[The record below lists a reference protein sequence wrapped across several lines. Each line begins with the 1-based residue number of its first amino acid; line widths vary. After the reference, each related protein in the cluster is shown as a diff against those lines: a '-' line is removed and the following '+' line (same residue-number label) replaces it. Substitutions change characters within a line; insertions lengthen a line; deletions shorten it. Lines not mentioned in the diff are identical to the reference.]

1 MPLNVCNALL
11 ATFEGMHSSTL
22 KGSALWGDAVNL
34 GGPLVLL
41 LPTRAAFGIS
51 PEKDV
56 FNFVGSEIRGPPGSL
71 RMLAALWEE
80 LLDVLAQPT
89 LAMATSGRLS
99 PFPDLACQETGPGRV
114 WESQELAENSGEA
127 MARKPQEPPF
137 PGMWAKLP
145 HTMLSASSQDGWLPS
160 QGGAGPR
167 CIGSPPCQFPGG
179 WHCRPGG
186 GGTPEAQDPG
196 VRRGEAGPGLRAAAA
211 AAKVWPERGQRVP
224 HPSGRPPE
232 PEQLGHAAWGALRA
246 GPAGREAGGRPGAM
260 GSGGCSRRHKG
271 LVQTGFLLTAAL
283 GLLGGLLLYGHLE
296 QKARAA
302 QALAATYRGQ
312 QEALSAQLQVVYEHR
327 SRLERSLQ
335 KERGE
340 HKKTKEDFLV
350 YKLEAQEVLNKE
362 KQDSMNRYGA
372 LSSQHRILK
381 NQHEDVKKQLL
392 DLQLQHSGLRLEH
405 RKALE
410 SHGQRYA
417 QLQREKD
424 SQVASLQDTVYKLR
438 EESKLLRKAHQD
450 IHTQLRNAQSQ
461 MEEFRQLKEALQK
474 MPSFQEPRAS
484 RQQQQQVVLQAP
496 RQQAQLR
503 KPQVFVATGSRVA
516 LNPQEP
522 ELAPRW
528 NPQVALPPATR
539 ALPPAGPPFSDLKLP
554 SSGPPAWPQKPIE
567 GHVLRFTRTVNSLP
581 VRPPIQQVVVV
592 AAPVS
597 TSPER
602 PRPRG
607 RPPQQQ
613 PLTGLEREP
622 QALPAPGSPQVQMQS
637 WQDIVNRVNAQEK
650 SQQYP
655 PSSQPLGQGQPLP
668 PTNPGEGAGHPA
680 PTKKAPRR
688 AAPDEEELEM
698 DAGMI
703 EREENMRLRKEPEA
717 QGPVGPDTLADPA
730 HDPNNQGE
738 DEFEE
743 AEVEQPRLEEGAPR
757 PQQAQEAQEQGAEEQ
772 GQVMEEAG
780 AGPHR
785 TGTELLND
793 YRDDQEL
800 DENPDLELVPETK
813 SHPEAPGQKDNYY

>member
-1 MPLNVCNALL
+1 
-11 ATFEGMHSSTL
+11 
-22 KGSALWGDAVNL
+22 
-34 GGPLVLL
+34 
-41 LPTRAAFGIS
+41 
-51 PEKDV
+51 
-56 FNFVGSEIRGPPGSL
+56 
-71 RMLAALWEE
+71 
-80 LLDVLAQPT
+80 
-89 LAMATSGRLS
+89 
-99 PFPDLACQETGPGRV
+99 
-114 WESQELAENSGEA
+114 
-127 MARKPQEPPF
+127 
-137 PGMWAKLP
+137 
-145 HTMLSASSQDGWLPS
+145 
-160 QGGAGPR
+160 
-167 CIGSPPCQFPGG
+167 
-179 WHCRPGG
+179 
-186 GGTPEAQDPG
+186 
-196 VRRGEAGPGLRAAAA
+196 
-211 AAKVWPERGQRVP
+211 
-224 HPSGRPPE
+224 
-232 PEQLGHAAWGALRA
+232 
-246 GPAGREAGGRPGAM
+246 M

-350 YKLEAQEVLNKE
+350 YKLEAQEALNKE

-424 SQVASLQDTVYKLR
+424 SEVANLQDTVYKLR

-474 MPSFQEPRAS
+474 MPSFQEPAAS
-484 RQQQQQVVLQAP
+484 LQQQQEVLQAP

-503 KPQVFVATGSRVA
+503 KPQVFIATGSRVA

-522 ELAPRW
+522 EPAPRW
-528 NPQVALPPATR
+528 NPQTADAPGTR
-539 ALPPAGPPFSDLKLP
+539 ALPPAGPPFPDLTLP
-554 SSGPPAWPQKPIE
+554 SSGPPTWPQKPIDS
-567 GHVLRFTRTVNSLP
+567 HVLRFTRTVNGLP
-581 VRPPIQQVVVV
+581 EKPLVQQVVVV

-597 TSPER
+597 ASPER
-602 PRPRG
+602 PGPRG
-607 RPPQQQ
+607 RPPQQR
-613 PLTGLEREP
+613 PPTDLEREP

-637 WQDIVNRVNAQEK
+637 WQDIVNKVNAQEK
-650 SQQYP
+650 NQQLP
-655 PSSQPLGQGQPLP
+655 SSSQPQGKDQSLSPA
-668 PTNPGEGAGHPA
+668 NPGEGGERPA
-680 PTKKAPRR
+680 PNKEEPQR
-688 AAPDEEELEM
+688 ARADEEELEM

-703 EREENMRLRKEPEA
+703 EREENIRPRKESGA
-717 QGPVGPDTLADPA
+717 QAPVGPDALADPA
-730 HDPNNQGE
+730 QDPNNQGE

-743 AEVEQPRLEEGAPR
+743 AEVERPRLEAGAPR
-757 PQQAQEAQEQGAEEQ
+757 LQQAQEPQEQGPEEQ
-772 GQVMEEAG
+772 GQVMNEAG

-785 TGTELLND
+785 PGTELLND
-793 YRDDQEL
+793 YQDEQEL
-800 DENPDLELVPETK
+800 DENPDLELAPETK
-813 SHPEAPGQKDNYY
+813 NHPEAPGRKDNYY

>member
-1 MPLNVCNALL
+1 
-11 ATFEGMHSSTL
+11 
-22 KGSALWGDAVNL
+22 
-34 GGPLVLL
+34 
-41 LPTRAAFGIS
+41 
-51 PEKDV
+51 
-56 FNFVGSEIRGPPGSL
+56 
-71 RMLAALWEE
+71 
-80 LLDVLAQPT
+80 
-89 LAMATSGRLS
+89 
-99 PFPDLACQETGPGRV
+99 
-114 WESQELAENSGEA
+114 
-127 MARKPQEPPF
+127 
-137 PGMWAKLP
+137 
-145 HTMLSASSQDGWLPS
+145 
-160 QGGAGPR
+160 
-167 CIGSPPCQFPGG
+167 
-179 WHCRPGG
+179 
-186 GGTPEAQDPG
+186 
-196 VRRGEAGPGLRAAAA
+196 
-211 AAKVWPERGQRVP
+211 
-224 HPSGRPPE
+224 
-232 PEQLGHAAWGALRA
+232 
-246 GPAGREAGGRPGAM
+246 M
-260 GSGGCSRRHKG
+260 GSGGCSRRCKG

-350 YKLEAQEVLNKE
+350 YKLEAQEALNKE

-424 SQVASLQDTVYKLR
+424 SEVASLQDTVYKLQ

-450 IHTQLRNAQSQ
+450 IHIQLRNAQSQ

-474 MPSFQEPRAS
+474 MPSFQEAGAS
-484 RQQQQQVVLQAP
+484 RRQQQQQQEVLQAP

-503 KPQVFVATGSRVA
+503 KPQVFVATDSRAA

-522 ELAPRW
+522 ELVPRW
-528 NPQVALPPATR
+528 DPQAAQAPGTR
-539 ALPPAGPPFSDLKLP
+539 ALPPAGPPFPDLKLP

-581 VRPPIQQVVVV
+581 VRPPVQQVVVV

-597 TSPER
+597 SSPER
-602 PRPRG
+602 PSPRG

-613 PLTGLEREP
+613 PPTGLDREP

-637 WQDIVNRVNAQEK
+637 WQDIVNKVNAQEK
-650 SQQYP
+650 SQQSP
-655 PSSQPLGQGQPLP
+655 PSSQPQRQDQPLLP
-668 PTNPGEGAGHPA
+668 ANPGEGVERPA
-680 PTKKAPRR
+680 PDREDHGR
-688 AAPDEEELEM
+688 VAPDEEELEM

-703 EREENMRLRKEPEA
+703 EQEENLQPRTEPEA
-717 QGPVGPDTLADPA
+717 QGPVGPDALADPA
-730 HDPNNQGE
+730 RDPNNQGE

-743 AEVEQPRLEEGAPR
+743 AVVDQPRLEEGAPR
-757 PQQAQEAQEQGAEEQ
+757 PQHTEEPQEQGPGWSRTPQ
-772 GQVMEEAG
+772 DW
-780 AGPHR
+780 HR
-785 TGTELLND
+785 ATE
-793 YRDDQEL
+793 
-800 DENPDLELVPETK
+800 
-813 SHPEAPGQKDNYY
+813 

>member
-1 MPLNVCNALL
+1 
-11 ATFEGMHSSTL
+11 
-22 KGSALWGDAVNL
+22 
-34 GGPLVLL
+34 
-41 LPTRAAFGIS
+41 
-51 PEKDV
+51 
-56 FNFVGSEIRGPPGSL
+56 
-71 RMLAALWEE
+71 
-80 LLDVLAQPT
+80 
-89 LAMATSGRLS
+89 
-99 PFPDLACQETGPGRV
+99 
-114 WESQELAENSGEA
+114 
-127 MARKPQEPPF
+127 
-137 PGMWAKLP
+137 
-145 HTMLSASSQDGWLPS
+145 
-160 QGGAGPR
+160 
-167 CIGSPPCQFPGG
+167 
-179 WHCRPGG
+179 
-186 GGTPEAQDPG
+186 
-196 VRRGEAGPGLRAAAA
+196 
-211 AAKVWPERGQRVP
+211 
-224 HPSGRPPE
+224 
-232 PEQLGHAAWGALRA
+232 
-246 GPAGREAGGRPGAM
+246 M

-350 YKLEAQEVLNKE
+350 YKLEAQEALNKE

-424 SQVASLQDTVYKLR
+424 SEVANLQDTVYKLR

-474 MPSFQEPRAS
+474 MPSFQEPAAS
-484 RQQQQQVVLQAP
+484 LQQQQQQQQEVLQAP

-503 KPQVFVATGSRVA
+503 KPQVFIATGSRVA

-522 ELAPRW
+522 ELGPRW
-528 NPQVALPPATR
+528 NPQAAHTTGTR
-539 ALPPAGPPFSDLKLP
+539 ALPPAGPPFPDLLLP
-554 SSGPPAWPQKPIE
+554 SSGPPAWPQKSIDS
-567 GHVLRFTRTVNSLP
+567 HVLRFTRTVNSLP
-581 VRPPIQQVVVV
+581 VKPPVQQVVVV

-602 PRPRG
+602 PGPRG
-607 RPPQQQ
+607 RPPQQR
-613 PLTGLEREP
+613 PPTGLDREP

-637 WQDIVNRVNAQEK
+637 ARIGPLLEALYLWKPPGDLARSPFPSPSWQDIVNKVNAQEK
-650 SQQYP
+650 NQQLP
-655 PSSQPLGQGQPLP
+655 SSSQPQGQDQSLSPA
-668 PTNPGEGAGHPA
+668 NRGEGGKGPA
-680 PTKKAPRR
+680 LNKEEPRR
-688 AAPDEEELEM
+688 ARPDEEELEM

-703 EREENMRLRKEPEA
+703 EREENIRPRKEPGDQA
-717 QGPVGPDTLADPA
+717 PVGPDALADPA
-730 HDPNNQGE
+730 QDPNNQGE

-743 AEVEQPRLEEGAPR
+743 AEVERPRLEAGAPR
-757 PQQAQEAQEQGAEEQ
+757 QAQEPQEQGPEEQ
-772 GQVMEEAG
+772 GQAG

-785 TGTELLND
+785 PGTELLND
-793 YRDDQEL
+793 YQDDQEL
-800 DENPDLELVPETK
+800 DENPDLELGPETK
-813 SHPEAPGQKDNYY
+813 NHPEAPGQKDSYY

>member
-1 MPLNVCNALL
+1 MVFIPGSRYLRPATVLMHELLCTQHAQLRQGTPSPMRKTMGASGGTVAQENAPEVGACSSEFKDPGDPEAADLEAAENPAIAL
-11 ATFEGMHSSTL
+11 GEHSSIARPGTRR
-22 KGSALWGDAVNL
+22 GRGRSPVHWSAAVS
-34 GGPLVLL
+34 VS
-41 LPTRAAFGIS
+41 R
-51 PEKDV
+51 
-56 FNFVGSEIRGPPGSL
+56 
-71 RMLAALWEE
+71 
-80 LLDVLAQPT
+80 
-89 LAMATSGRLS
+89 
-99 PFPDLACQETGPGRV
+99 
-114 WESQELAENSGEA
+114 
-127 MARKPQEPPF
+127 
-137 PGMWAKLP
+137 
-145 HTMLSASSQDGWLPS
+145 
-160 QGGAGPR
+160 
-167 CIGSPPCQFPGG
+167 GG
-179 WHCRPGG
+179 WPCRPRG
-186 GGTPEAQDPG
+186 GGTPEGQDPG
-196 VRRGEAGPGLRAAAA
+196 VRRGEAAPGLREAAA
-211 AAKVWPERGQRVP
+211 AAKVWLERGQRAA

-232 PEQLGHAAWGALRA
+232 PEQRGHAARGALRA
-246 GPAGREAGGRPGAM
+246 GPAGQEEGGSPGAM

-350 YKLEAQEVLNKE
+350 YKLEAQEALNKE

-424 SQVASLQDTVYKLR
+424 SEVANLQDTVYKLR

-474 MPSFQEPRAS
+474 MPSFQEPGAGR
-484 RQQQQQVVLQAP
+484 RQQQQRQQQEVLQAP

-516 LNPQEP
+516 LSPQEP

-528 NPQVALPPATR
+528 NPQAAQAPGTR
-539 ALPPAGPPFSDLKLP
+539 ALPSAGPPFPDLKLP
-554 SSGPPAWPQKPIE
+554 SSGPPAWPQKSIE

-581 VRPPIQQVVVV
+581 VRPPVQQVVVV

-602 PRPRG
+602 PSPWG
-607 RPPQQQ
+607 WPPQQQ
-613 PLTGLEREP
+613 PPTGLDRGP

-637 WQDIVNRVNAQEK
+637 WQDIVNKVNAQEK

-655 PSSQPLGQGQPLP
+655 PSSQPQVQDQPLP
-668 PTNPGEGAGHPA
+668 PANPGEGVEHPA
-680 PTKKAPRR
+680 PNKEDPRR
-688 AAPDEEELEM
+688 AAPDEEEIEM

-703 EREENMRLRKEPEA
+703 EREENIRPRKEAEA
-717 QGPVGPDTLADPA
+717 QGPVGPDALADPA

-743 AEVEQPRLEEGAPR
+743 AEVEQPRLELGALR
-757 PQQAQEAQEQGAEEQ
+757 LQEQGPEQQ
-772 GQVMEEAG
+772 GQAG

-793 YRDDQEL
+793 YQDNQEL
-800 DENPDLELVPETK
+800 DENPDLELAPETK
-813 SHPEAPGQKDNYY
+813 NHPETPGQKDNYY

>member
-1 MPLNVCNALL
+1 
-11 ATFEGMHSSTL
+11 
-22 KGSALWGDAVNL
+22 
-34 GGPLVLL
+34 
-41 LPTRAAFGIS
+41 
-51 PEKDV
+51 
-56 FNFVGSEIRGPPGSL
+56 
-71 RMLAALWEE
+71 
-80 LLDVLAQPT
+80 
-89 LAMATSGRLS
+89 
-99 PFPDLACQETGPGRV
+99 
-114 WESQELAENSGEA
+114 
-127 MARKPQEPPF
+127 
-137 PGMWAKLP
+137 
-145 HTMLSASSQDGWLPS
+145 
-160 QGGAGPR
+160 
-167 CIGSPPCQFPGG
+167 
-179 WHCRPGG
+179 
-186 GGTPEAQDPG
+186 
-196 VRRGEAGPGLRAAAA
+196 
-211 AAKVWPERGQRVP
+211 
-224 HPSGRPPE
+224 
-232 PEQLGHAAWGALRA
+232 
-246 GPAGREAGGRPGAM
+246 M

-350 YKLEAQEVLNKE
+350 YKLEAQEALNKE
-362 KQDSMNRYGA
+362 
-372 LSSQHRILK
+372 K

-424 SQVASLQDTVYKLR
+424 SEVANLQDTVYKLR

-474 MPSFQEPRAS
+474 MPSFQEPAAS
-484 RQQQQQVVLQAP
+484 LQQQQQQQQEVLQAP

-503 KPQVFVATGSRVA
+503 KPQVFIATGSRVA

-522 ELAPRW
+522 ELGPRW
-528 NPQVALPPATR
+528 NPQAAHTTGTR
-539 ALPPAGPPFSDLKLP
+539 ALPPAGPPFPDLLLP
-554 SSGPPAWPQKPIE
+554 SSGPPAWPQKSIDS
-567 GHVLRFTRTVNSLP
+567 HVLRFTRTVNSLP
-581 VRPPIQQVVVV
+581 VKPPVQQVVVV

-602 PRPRG
+602 PGPRG
-607 RPPQQQ
+607 RPPQQR
-613 PLTGLEREP
+613 PPTGLDREP

-637 WQDIVNRVNAQEK
+637 WQDIVNKVNAQEK
-650 SQQYP
+650 NQQLP
-655 PSSQPLGQGQPLP
+655 SSSQPQGQDQSLSPA
-668 PTNPGEGAGHPA
+668 NRGEGGKGPA
-680 PTKKAPRR
+680 LNKEEPRR
-688 AAPDEEELEM
+688 ARPDEEELEM

-703 EREENMRLRKEPEA
+703 EREENIRPRKEPGDQA
-717 QGPVGPDTLADPA
+717 PVGPDALADPA
-730 HDPNNQGE
+730 QDPNNQGE

-743 AEVEQPRLEEGAPR
+743 AEVERPRLEAGAPR
-757 PQQAQEAQEQGAEEQ
+757 QAQEPQEQGPEEQ
-772 GQVMEEAG
+772 GQAG

-785 TGTELLND
+785 PGTELLND
-793 YRDDQEL
+793 YQDDQEL
-800 DENPDLELVPETK
+800 DENPDLELGPETK
-813 SHPEAPGQKDNYY
+813 NHPEAPGQKDSYY

>member
-1 MPLNVCNALL
+1 
-11 ATFEGMHSSTL
+11 
-22 KGSALWGDAVNL
+22 
-34 GGPLVLL
+34 
-41 LPTRAAFGIS
+41 
-51 PEKDV
+51 
-56 FNFVGSEIRGPPGSL
+56 
-71 RMLAALWEE
+71 
-80 LLDVLAQPT
+80 
-89 LAMATSGRLS
+89 
-99 PFPDLACQETGPGRV
+99 
-114 WESQELAENSGEA
+114 
-127 MARKPQEPPF
+127 
-137 PGMWAKLP
+137 
-145 HTMLSASSQDGWLPS
+145 
-160 QGGAGPR
+160 
-167 CIGSPPCQFPGG
+167 
-179 WHCRPGG
+179 
-186 GGTPEAQDPG
+186 
-196 VRRGEAGPGLRAAAA
+196 
-211 AAKVWPERGQRVP
+211 
-224 HPSGRPPE
+224 
-232 PEQLGHAAWGALRA
+232 
-246 GPAGREAGGRPGAM
+246 M

-350 YKLEAQEVLNKE
+350 YKLEAQEALNKE

-424 SQVASLQDTVYKLR
+424 SEVASLQDTVFKLR

-450 IHTQLRNAQSQ
+450 VHSQLRNAQSQ

-474 MPSFQEPRAS
+474 MPSFQEAGAS
-484 RQQQQQVVLQAP
+484 RQVQQQQQQQLLQPP
-496 RQQAQLR
+496 RPQAQLR
-503 KPQVFVATGSRVA
+503 KPQVFMAPGSRLAVH
-516 LNPQEP
+516 PQEP
-522 ELAPRW
+522 QLPPGW
-528 NPQVALPPATR
+528 NPQAARAPGTR
-539 ALPPAGPPFSDLKLP
+539 ALPPAQPPFSDLTLP
-554 SSGPPAWPQKPIE
+554 SSGPPFWPQKPIE
-567 GHVLRFTRTVNSLP
+567 GPVLRFARTVNSLP
-581 VRPPIQQVVVV
+581 AGHPVQQVVVV
-592 AAPVS
+592 AAPIA

-602 PRPRG
+602 LGPRG

-613 PLTGLEREP
+613 PPTGLEREP
-622 QALPAPGSPQVQMQS
+622 QALPAPASPHVQMQS
-637 WQDIVNRVNAQEK
+637 WQDIVNKVNAQEK
-650 SQQYP
+650 SQQDP
-655 PSSQPLGQGQPLP
+655 LSSQPRPLP
-668 PTNPGEGAGHPA
+668 PGNPGKGAERPA
-680 PTKKAPRR
+680 ARKDHGR
-688 AAPDEEELEM
+688 AGPDEAELEM

-703 EREENMRLRKEPEA
+703 DREENIRLRKEPGA
-717 QGPVGPDTLADPA
+717 QGPVGSDVLADPA

-743 AEVEQPRLEEGAPR
+743 AEVERPRLEEGALR
-757 PQQAQEAQEQGAEEQ
+757 AQQAQESQEQRAEEQ
-772 GQVMEEAG
+772 DQAG
-780 AGPHR
+780 EGRHR

-793 YRDDQEL
+793 YQDDQEL
-800 DENPDLELVPETK
+800 DENPDLELVPETR

>member
-1 MPLNVCNALL
+1 
-11 ATFEGMHSSTL
+11 
-22 KGSALWGDAVNL
+22 
-34 GGPLVLL
+34 
-41 LPTRAAFGIS
+41 
-51 PEKDV
+51 
-56 FNFVGSEIRGPPGSL
+56 
-71 RMLAALWEE
+71 
-80 LLDVLAQPT
+80 
-89 LAMATSGRLS
+89 
-99 PFPDLACQETGPGRV
+99 
-114 WESQELAENSGEA
+114 
-127 MARKPQEPPF
+127 
-137 PGMWAKLP
+137 
-145 HTMLSASSQDGWLPS
+145 
-160 QGGAGPR
+160 
-167 CIGSPPCQFPGG
+167 
-179 WHCRPGG
+179 
-186 GGTPEAQDPG
+186 
-196 VRRGEAGPGLRAAAA
+196 
-211 AAKVWPERGQRVP
+211 
-224 HPSGRPPE
+224 
-232 PEQLGHAAWGALRA
+232 
-246 GPAGREAGGRPGAM
+246 M

-350 YKLEAQEVLNKE
+350 YKLEAQEALNKE

-424 SQVASLQDTVYKLR
+424 SEVANLQDTVYKLR

-474 MPSFQEPRAS
+474 MPSFQEPAAS
-484 RQQQQQVVLQAP
+484 LQQQQQQQQEVLQAP

-503 KPQVFVATGSRVA
+503 KPQV
-516 LNPQEP
+516 
-522 ELAPRW
+522 
-528 NPQVALPPATR
+528 
-539 ALPPAGPPFSDLKLP
+539 
-554 SSGPPAWPQKPIE
+554 
-567 GHVLRFTRTVNSLP
+567 
-581 VRPPIQQVVVV
+581 QQVVVV

-602 PRPRG
+602 PGPRG
-607 RPPQQQ
+607 RPPQQR
-613 PLTGLEREP
+613 PPTGLDREP

-637 WQDIVNRVNAQEK
+637 ARIGPLLEALYLWKPPGDLARSPFPSPSWQDIVNKVNAQEK
-650 SQQYP
+650 NQQLP
-655 PSSQPLGQGQPLP
+655 SSSQPQGQDQSLSPA
-668 PTNPGEGAGHPA
+668 NRGEGGKGPA
-680 PTKKAPRR
+680 LNKEEPRR
-688 AAPDEEELEM
+688 ARPDEEELEM

-703 EREENMRLRKEPEA
+703 EREENIRPRKEPGDQA
-717 QGPVGPDTLADPA
+717 PVGPDALADPA
-730 HDPNNQGE
+730 QDPNNQGE

-743 AEVEQPRLEEGAPR
+743 AEVERPRLEAGAPR
-757 PQQAQEAQEQGAEEQ
+757 QAQEPQEQGPEEQ
-772 GQVMEEAG
+772 GQVMNEAG

-785 TGTELLND
+785 PGTELLND
-793 YRDDQEL
+793 YQDDQEL
-800 DENPDLELVPETK
+800 DENPDLELGPETK
-813 SHPEAPGQKDNYY
+813 NHPEAPGQKDSYY

>member
-1 MPLNVCNALL
+1 M
-11 ATFEGMHSSTL
+11 
-22 KGSALWGDAVNL
+22 GSA
-34 GGPLVLL
+34 
-41 LPTRAAFGIS
+41 
-51 PEKDV
+51 
-56 FNFVGSEIRGPPGSL
+56 
-71 RMLAALWEE
+71 
-80 LLDVLAQPT
+80 
-89 LAMATSGRLS
+89 
-99 PFPDLACQETGPGRV
+99 
-114 WESQELAENSGEA
+114 
-127 MARKPQEPPF
+127 
-137 PGMWAKLP
+137 
-145 HTMLSASSQDGWLPS
+145 
-160 QGGAGPR
+160 
-167 CIGSPPCQFPGG
+167 
-179 WHCRPGG
+179 
-186 GGTPEAQDPG
+186 
-196 VRRGEAGPGLRAAAA
+196 
-211 AAKVWPERGQRVP
+211 
-224 HPSGRPPE
+224 
-232 PEQLGHAAWGALRA
+232 
-246 GPAGREAGGRPGAM
+246 
-260 GSGGCSRRHKG
+260 GCSRRHKG

-350 YKLEAQEVLNKE
+350 YKLEAQEALNKE

-424 SQVASLQDTVYKLR
+424 SEVASLQDTVYKLQ

-450 IHTQLRNAQSQ
+450 IHMQLRNAQSQ

-474 MPSFQEPRAS
+474 MPSFQEPEAS
-484 RQQQQQVVLQAP
+484 QRQQQQQQQVLQAP

-503 KPQVFVATGSRVA
+503 KPQVFVATGSRGA

-522 ELAPRW
+522 ELGPRW
-528 NPQVALPPATR
+528 NPQAAQAPETR
-539 ALPPAGPPFSDLKLP
+539 ALLPAGPPFPELKLP
-554 SSGPPAWPQKPIE
+554 SLGPPAWPQKSIE

-581 VRPPIQQVVVV
+581 VRPPVQQVVVV

-602 PRPRG
+602 PSPWG
-607 RPPQQQ
+607 RPLSSSLPQGWTESPKPSQ
-613 PLTGLEREP
+613 PLV
-622 QALPAPGSPQVQMQS
+622 AHS
-637 WQDIVNRVNAQEK
+637 WQDIINKVNAQEK
-650 SQQYP
+650 SQQYL
-655 PSSQPLGQGQPLP
+655 PSSQPQGQDQPLP
-668 PTNPGEGAGHPA
+668 PTNPAEGVDRPV
-680 PTKKAPRR
+680 PNKR

-703 EREENMRLRKEPEA
+703 DQEENIQPRKEPEA

-743 AEVEQPRLEEGAPR
+743 AEVEQPRLEEGALR
-757 PQQAQEAQEQGAEEQ
+757 PQRAQKPHEQGR
-772 GQVMEEAG
+772 MMKEAV

-785 TGTELLND
+785 TGTELLSD
-793 YRDDQEL
+793 YQDDQGL

-813 SHPEAPGQKDNYY
+813 GHPEAPGQKDSYY